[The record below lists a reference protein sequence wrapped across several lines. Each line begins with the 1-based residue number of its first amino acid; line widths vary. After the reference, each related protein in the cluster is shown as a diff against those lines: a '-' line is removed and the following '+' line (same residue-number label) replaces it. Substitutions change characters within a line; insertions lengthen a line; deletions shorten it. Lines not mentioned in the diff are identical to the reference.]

1 MKQASRDWVKKAEEK
16 AEEDYLAALDLARR
30 RKRQLHNSVC
40 FHCQQ
45 SAEKYLKARIEEAGL
60 RILKSHDLE
69 SLLNILLQVEPL
81 WAALRPALQNLTDF
95 AVDFRYPGN
104 EANKQDAKT
113 ALRDCRAV
121 RKEVRLA
128 LGLTV

>member
-1 MKQASRDWVKKAEEK
+1 MKQASRDWVKK

-45 SAEKYLKARIEEAGL
+45 SVEKYMKARIEEAGI
-60 RILKSHDLE
+60 RIPKSHDLE
-69 SLLNILLQVEPL
+69 SLLTILLQVEPL

-104 EANKQDAKT
+104 EANKQDAKM
-113 ALRDCRAV
+113 AIRDCKAV
-121 RKEVRLA
+121 RREVRMA

>member
-1 MKQASRDWVKKAEEK
+1 MKQASRNWVKK
-16 AEEDYLAALDLARR
+16 AEEDYLAAVDLARR
-30 RKRQLHNSVC
+30 RKKQLHNSVC

-45 SAEKYLKARIEEAGL
+45 CAEKYLKARIEAGL

-69 SLLNILLQVEPL
+69 SLLDTLLQVEPL
-81 WAALRPALQNLTDF
+81 WAALRPALQNMTDF

-104 EANKQDAKT
+104 EANKEDAKT
-113 ALRDCRAV
+113 AIRDCKAV

-128 LGLTV
+128 LGLTT

>member
-1 MKQASRDWVKKAEEK
+1 MKQSTRDWVKK

-30 RKRQLHNSVC
+30 RKRRLHNSVC

-45 SAEKYLKARIEEAGL
+45 AAEKYLKARIEETGL
-60 RILKSHDLE
+60 RIPRSHDLE
-69 SLLNILLQVEPL
+69 SLLNLLLQTEPL

-104 EANKQDAKT
+104 EANKQDAKA
-113 ALRDCRAV
+113 ALRDAKAV

>member
-1 MKQASRDWVKKAEEK
+1 MRQATRDWVKK

-45 SAEKYLKARIEEAGL
+45 CAEKYLKARIEEAGL
-60 RILKSHDLE
+60 RIPRSHDLE
-69 SLLNILLQVEPL
+69 TLLDLLLQAEPL
-81 WAALRPALQNLTDF
+81 WAALRPALQNLTVF

-104 EANKQDAKT
+104 EANKQDAK
-113 ALRDCRAV
+113 AAPR
-121 RKEVRLA
+121 RL
-128 LGLTV
+128 

>member
-1 MKQASRDWVKKAEEK
+1 MKQATRDWVKK

-30 RKRQLHNSVC
+30 RNRQLHNSVC

-60 RILKSHDLE
+60 RIPRSHDLE

-104 EANKQDAKT
+104 EANKQDART
-113 ALRDCRAV
+113 ALRDCKAI
-121 RKEVRLA
+121 RKETRLA
-128 LGLTV
+128 LGLAI